1 MSGKHTAGSG
11 GWVEGSALGGTAW
24 KLRVSKDE
32 SQKTKH
38 ALRLETKHGAKSS
51 GGTNI
56 KGEVGDAMSPSSDVL
71 SCAFACFVA
80 ELAAARGQGPSRPA
94 RRGDQLERRRRPRE
108 EDAGKLEVTAAAKYI
123 CRR

>member
-11 GWVEGSALGGTAW
+11 GWVEGSDLGGTAW
-24 KLRVSKDE
+24 KLRVSKDK

-38 ALRLETKHGAKSS
+38 VLRLEIKQGAKSS

-56 KGEVGDAMSPSSDVL
+56 KGKVRDAMSPSSDVL

-80 ELAAARGQGPSRPA
+80 ELAAARRQGRSRRD
-94 RRGDQLERRRRPRE
+94 RRGDHVERRRRPRE
-108 EDAGKLEVTAAAKYI
+108 EDAGKLEVTAAAKYV
-123 CRR
+123 CGR